1 MICPHCGLA
10 VLPTQQ
16 WRQNVKDGYE
26 EDDDPTATYIEAA
39 TCASCH
45 RVIVTRE
52 DGEWYGDDF
61 SITASQTI
69 WPTDSSRGRTAAS
82 DVPRDVASLFEEAS
96 VVLPVSPR
104 ASAALSRR
112 CLQQVLSEAGGAP
125 KGDLFNQIEQVV
137 NSGALPSHLVDSLHA
152 VRAIGNIAAHTQK
165 STTTGD
171 VVDVEPGEAEW
182 NLDTLEGL
190 FDFYYVAPA
199 KTAARKAALNAK
211 QNAIGKPPI
220 P

>member
-1 MICPHCGLA
+1 M
-10 VLPTQQ
+10 
-16 WRQNVKDGYE
+16 DGPE
-26 EDDDPTATYIEAA
+26 EEGDPTATYVEAA
-39 TCASCH
+39 TCPHCH
-45 RVIVTRE
+45 RLIVTKE
-52 DGEWYGDDF
+52 DGEWYGHDF
-61 SITASQTI
+61 GITASQI
-69 WPTDSSRGRTAAS
+69 VWPSGVKQGRTAAS
-82 DVPRDVASLFEEAS
+82 DVPKDVASLYEEAS
-96 VVLPVSPR
+96 VVLPLSPR

-125 KGDLFNQIEQVV
+125 KGDLFNQIEHVV
-137 NSGALPSHLVDSLHA
+137 KSGALPSHLVDSLHA

-165 STTTGD
+165 STATGD
-171 VVDVEPGEAEW
+171 VVDVEPGEADW